1 MTEIGRRTGLFTGVT
16 AFTISALWGIF
27 TGDMFM
33 SLLYSLVAGIIF
45 GMGGMLIGNLFESYT
60 YRAAKRELTRHAIE
74 RELEAQM
81 RAAEEPEDASEESL
95 EVSPEVAE

>member
-1 MTEIGRRTGLFTGVT
+1 VTEIGRRTGLFTGVT

-60 YRAAKRELTRHAIE
+60 FRAAKRELTRQAIE
-74 RELEAQM
+74 RELNEQM
-81 RAAEEPEDASEESL
+81 RVAQVSEDASGESL
-95 EVSPEVAE
+95 EVSPEVGE